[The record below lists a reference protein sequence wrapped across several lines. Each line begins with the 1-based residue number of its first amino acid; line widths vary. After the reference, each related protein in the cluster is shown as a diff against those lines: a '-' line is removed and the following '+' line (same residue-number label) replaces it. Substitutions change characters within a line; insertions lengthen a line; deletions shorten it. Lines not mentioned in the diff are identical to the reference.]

1 MPFGI
6 KKSGYEWEVYNKETG
21 KVYGKHKTK
30 KKAIR
35 QLRAI
40 KMNYKESNYML
51 SESSELLF
59 SLSKKYKIPLQQ
71 LESMWKDA
79 MARYEDELKKKGEKI
94 DKSKQSFWNGV
105 IKELKKLIDNLNL
118 GEAKLIMNTKEKF
131 RESLSKWLDCV
142 QTDNYVE
149 ANKIFPDVIKYKTQL
164 ILNKKKNTFLKKL
177 ANQINHLG
185 E

>member
-6 KKSGYEWEVYNKETG
+6 KKSGTEWEVYNKDTG

-30 KKAIR
+30 KKAIK

-40 KMNYKESNYML
+40 KMNYDESKNML

-59 SLSKKYKIPLQQ
+59 SLSKKYKIPMEQ

-79 MARYEDELKKKGEKI
+79 TARYEDELRKKGEKI

-105 IKELKKLIDNLNL
+105 IKELKKMMDNLNL
-118 GEAKLIMNTKEKF
+118 EEAKRIMNTKEKF
-131 RESLSKWLDCV
+131 KESLSKWLDCI

-149 ANKIFPDVIKYKTQL
+149 ANKIFPDVIKFKTQL
-164 ILNKKKNTFLKKL
+164 IINKKKNTFLKKL
-177 ANQINHLG
+177 AKQINNSG